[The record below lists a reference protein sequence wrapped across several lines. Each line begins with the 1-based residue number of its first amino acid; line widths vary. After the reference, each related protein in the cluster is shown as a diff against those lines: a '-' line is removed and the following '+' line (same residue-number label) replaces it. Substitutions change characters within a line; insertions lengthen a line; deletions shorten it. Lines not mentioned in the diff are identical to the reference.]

1 MPQTEYLFPTLASI
15 QPRMSLSKSLWNGL
29 SNPSHPTPTW
39 GQFSQQ
45 VPLSTS
51 LVSQKIWNDME
62 MLLLRPTKAE
72 KQFFL
77 QISVPIQPN
86 TGFRQVQQARL
97 SKHPSGDA
105 VAKVRREH
113 WCDLARV
120 PLWPRASGS
129 LVQRKDHSVSKTDFI
144 DLDWSL
150 PEYSD
155 ESRISKVSSLSR
167 QILTD
172 AAGFCSRGNGVF
184 RYPPRIVTSFTD

>member
-1 MPQTEYLFPTLASI
+1 MEWAIESFAPHPYLGSIFPTGTTQYKPRITKNLEWHGDASVA
-15 QPRMSLSKSLWNGL
+15 PNKSWK
-29 SNPSHPTPTW
+29 TI
-39 GQFSQQ
+39 
-45 VPLSTS
+45 V
-51 LVSQKIWNDME
+51 
-62 MLLLRPTKAE
+62 
-72 KQFFL
+72 FL

-144 DLDWSL
+144 DLDWWL

-155 ESRISKVSSLSR
+155 ESTISKVSSLSR
-167 QILTD
+167 KILTD
-172 AAGFCSRGNGVF
+172 AAGFCSCGNGVC